1 MSRLVSILLL
11 IALAL
16 MPAATSICLAGADP
30 ACCAPVSSGSRS
42 TGDTE
47 LSGRACDCCVTV
59 EALPF
64 DRTASVSRPISAS
77 VAVAVL
83 TATASLPSRAPRV
96 LERLPAAGAAES
108 RPSSIRTV
116 VLLV

>member
-16 MPAATSICLAGADP
+16 MPAATSICLAGDDP

-42 TGDTE
+42 SDTE
-47 LSGRACDCCVTV
+47 LSGRACDCCVTI

-83 TATASLPSRAPRV
+83 TAPTSLPSQAPRC
-96 LERLPAAGAAES
+96 LELLPAAGAAES